1 VHRADGLLGTRCMYR
16 MYRYLVYLERVV
28 DVRKSEYA
36 SDDVL
41 ARFSGEIRWT

>member
-1 VHRADGLLGTRCMYR
+1 MYRANDLSGTRCMYR

-28 DVRKSEYA
+28 DVRKSEYV

-41 ARFSGEIRWT
+41 VRFSGEIRWT